1 MAQSARKYQ
10 EYMPLEQPKRQS
22 NQPKKVVIQKKRVH
36 YSLVE
41 VFLVVAILIMGLF
54 MALMT
59 IRSSIVLHDLNT
71 EAREVKASIEIQTQ
85 KNHELDAKILELS
98 NPERILEMASKL
110 GLKLD
115 ENNVK
120 VIR

>member
-10 EYMPLEQPKRQS
+10 DFMPLEQPRRQPQ
-22 NQPKKVVIQKKRVH
+22 QPKKVVVKRKRVH

-41 VFLVVAILIMGLF
+41 VFSVTSILVMGLVL
-54 MALMT
+54 ALML
-59 IRSSIVLHDLNT
+59 IRSSILLYDLNT
-71 EAREVKASIEIQTQ
+71 ETREVQAGIELQAQ
-85 KNHELDAKILELS
+85 KNNELDAKILELS
-98 NPERILEMASKL
+98 NPERILDRASKL

>member
-1 MAQSARKYQ
+1 MAQTARKYQ
-10 EYMPLEQPKRQS
+10 EYAPLRQPERQPQ
-22 NQPKKVVIQKKRVH
+22 QPKKVVIHRKRVH

-41 VFLVVAILIMGLF
+41 VFLVVAILVMGLA

-59 IRSSIVLHDLNT
+59 IRSSILLHDLNT
-71 EAREVKASIEIQTQ
+71 EAREVKASIEAQTQ

-110 GLKLD
+110 GLKL
-115 ENNVK
+115 EEKNVK
-120 VIR
+120 VIQ